1 MKILMVLDHE
11 FPPDPRVEN
20 EINSLTK
27 AGHEIFLACYTQQNR
42 PNFEKIGKTNV
53 YRKPISK
60 FIYKSSV
67 GVLKFPFYFNFWK
80 SFLNKI
86 SKNHKFDA
94 IHIHDLPLAKVG
106 YRFAK
111 KHNIPFILDLH
122 ENWPSYLETSE
133 HANTFVGKILSTN
146 QQWRKY
152 EKKYTLAADYVITVV
167 EEMKNRL
174 NDLGVP
180 KDKIIVLSNT
190 FNLENK
196 FEITPHQPGQN
207 TILYYAG
214 GINKHR
220 GLQIVI
226 VGLKELI
233 QQNKKIEL
241 WIVGSG
247 KYVSTLKEM
256 VDNYDLGSYV
266 KFYGQKSFNDT
277 MDLLSKSDIALIPHL
292 KSEQTDN
299 SSPNKLFQYMYF
311 QKPVMVSDCISLE
324 RVVNETNCGIVY
336 KYDSPHSF
344 AERTQSI
351 INNGN
356 LSTYGKNGRKAV
368 LDKYNWAKS
377 AIPLTD
383 MYNSL

>member
-27 AGHEIFLACYTQQNR
+27 AGHEIILACYTFQNR
-42 PNFEKIGKTNV
+42 PTFEKSGSTNI

-67 GVLKFPFYFNFWK
+67 GILKFPFYFNFWK
-80 SFLNKI
+80 SFLD
-86 SKNHKFDA
+86 SLSETLEFDA
-94 IHIHDLPLAKVG
+94 IHIHDLPLAKIG
-106 YRFAK
+106 YEFAK
-111 KHNIPFILDLH
+111 KHNIPFVLDLH
-122 ENWPSYLETSE
+122 ENWPSLLETSE
-133 HANTFVGKILSTN
+133 HANTFLGKILSTN
-146 QQWRKY
+146 KQWRKY
-152 EKKYTLAADYVITVV
+152 EEKYTLLADYVITVV

-174 NDLGVP
+174 CEFGLS
-180 KDKIIVLSNT
+180 KDKAIVLSNT
-190 FNLENK
+190 FNLDNK
-196 FEITPHQPGQN
+196 FEIESQKTNEN

-220 GLQIVI
+220 GLQVVI
-226 VGLKELI
+226 KGLKQLVK
-233 QQNKKIEL
+233 QNKKIEL
-241 WIVGSG
+241 WVVGSG

-256 VDNYDLGSYV
+256 VDNYDLNNYIR
-266 KFYGQKSFNDT
+266 FYGQKSFDET
-277 MDLLSKSDIALIPHL
+277 MELLSKSDIALIPHL

-311 QKPVMVSDCISLE
+311 QKPVMVSDCTSLE

-336 KYDSPHSF
+336 KYDSPESF
-344 AERTQSI
+344 SKSAQSI
-351 INNGN
+351 IKSGLLNTFGR
-356 LSTYGKNGRKAV
+356 NGRKSV
-368 LDKYNWAKS
+368 LDKYNWDES
-377 AIPLTD
+377 AIPFLE